1 MATAKKAKPTDI
13 FNMVAKIRSFLIP
26 FVTICIILAVAAGVI
41 AYGRGYRFDF
51 SRGSLKATGLLVVH
65 SDPTGAQI
73 LLDGKLNSATAA
85 TLNLLPGWYTVTVS
99 KEGFQSWSQRVK
111 VQGEVVAHADALL
124 IPSNPSLTAI
134 TASGV
139 ANPVLSPDGTKLAYV
154 IPVPSGIQTNGTVL
168 TTTPGIWVLD
178 VVDKPLGLN
187 RDARQITKS
196 TAVDFSKATLQWSPD
211 SKQIFAT
218 IGSKTTSVSYLLDT
232 DKLNDSLVA
241 TQDIKTLQSQWA
253 DLATQRDKEK
263 LATLPLDLVKVATT
277 SMGFRSFSPDETK
290 ILYEATAS
298 ATIPTIMNPP
308 LIGSNPTQEQRTL
321 ERGAVYIYDITE
333 DKNFVIKVPFSLA
346 ASQLLQWLPT
356 SRQLLL
362 VGKDKIEI
370 LDYDGTNQRTAYS
383 GPFWDSFAVP
393 WASGGKIVILTN
405 LNPSASTINNLYAVN
420 LR

>member
-1 MATAKKAKPTDI
+1 
-13 FNMVAKIRSFLIP
+13 MVTKIRSILIS

-51 SRGSLKATGLLVVH
+51 PGRALKATGLLVVH
-65 SDPTGAQI
+65 SDPSGAQI
-73 LLDGKLNSATAA
+73 LVDGKLNSATPA
-85 TLNLLPGWYTVTVS
+85 TLNLLPGWYTITVN
-99 KEGFQSWSQRVK
+99 KEGFQPWSQKVK

-154 IPVPSGIQTNGTVL
+154 IPIPPPQTNGTIP

-187 RDARQITKS
+187 RDARQIIKS
-196 TAVDFSKATLQWSPD
+196 TTVDFSKATLEWSPD
-211 SKQIFAT
+211 SKQILAT
-218 IGSKTTSVSYLLDT
+218 ITTKTLNSSYLLDT
-232 DKLNDSLVA
+232 DKLSDAPTFVSDL
-241 TQDIKTLQSQWA
+241 KTVRAQWS
-253 DLATQRDKEK
+253 DLASQRDKEK
-263 LATLPLDLVKVATT
+263 LATLPLNLIKIATS
-277 SMGFRSFSPDETK
+277 SMGLRSFSPDETK

-298 ATIPTIMNPP
+298 ATIPTIINPP
-308 LIGSNPTQEQRTL
+308 LIGSNPTSEQRALTP
-321 ERGAVYIYDITE
+321 GALYVYDVKE
-333 DKNFVIKVPFSLA
+333 DKNFAINVPFSPTA
-346 ASQLLQWLPT
+346 GQLLQWLPT

-362 VGKDKIEI
+362 VVKDKIEI
-370 LDYDGTNQRTAYS
+370 LDYDGTNLRTAYS

-393 WASGGKIVILTN
+393 WASGGKIVILTT
-405 LNPSASTINNLYAVN
+405 LNAAASAVNNLYAVN